1 MSEYKMHETIALM
14 KKIDDLSQMD
24 EEEEY
29 VDEEINVGDTVRV
42 VKTNYLAEV
51 LSIDKKQVMV
61 LCNGIRMKVSKDGLR
76 KEHVKKVKKEKST
89 VYVNKQ
95 KSFSIECNLIGM
107 RVEEAMR
114 ELHKYLDDALLMNVS
129 FVRIIHGHGTGALRK
144 AVWDMLKKNK
154 NIKSYRL
161 GGPGEGGS
169 GATVVVFRE

>member
-1 MSEYKMHETIALM
+1 
-14 KKIDDLSQMD
+14 
-24 EEEEY
+24 
-29 VDEEINVGDTVRV
+29 
-42 VKTNYLAEV
+42 
-51 LSIDKKQVMV
+51 
-61 LCNGIRMKVSKDGLR
+61 
-76 KEHVKKVKKEKST
+76 
-89 VYVNKQ
+89 
-95 KSFSIECNLIGM
+95 M